1 VTPPARLDAAIAL
14 LAAIEAAP
22 RAPADAIAQA
32 YFRTR
37 RFIGGADRRWIADMV
52 WHVLRQALRIDW
64 HLARHAHPPTPR
76 ARAIAWLRLGEHVGN
91 AALADLFSGGQYG
104 PAPLDAGERALAAA
118 LAGKLADP
126 AMDEAARLNLPVFLL
141 RGFRARFG
149 DRLEAEMA
157 AMEQPAG
164 LDLRANLL
172 KADREAARAALAGEG
187 FATEPTRFSPWGLR
201 LASRAPIVGSAAF
214 REGLVEIQ
222 DEGSQL
228 IALLAD
234 ARPGHRVLD
243 YCAGAGGKTLAMAAM
258 MDNRGSLV
266 AADVSTTRLE
276 AAVKRLRRAGVHNV
290 ERRAIAPG
298 EKWLKRA
305 AGSFDRVL
313 VDAPCTGTGT
323 WRRNPDARLRLQPED
338 LAALVTKQ
346 RDILNSAARLVKTG
360 GKLVYAT
367 CSLLVEENEAQVEHL
382 LAHDPRFRLLAL
394 SAVWPAGALP
404 GGDPYLALSPA
415 AHGTD
420 GFFAAVMERA
430 P

>member
-32 YFRTR
+32 FFRDR
-37 RFIGGADRRWIADMV
+37 RFIGAADRRWISDLV
-52 WHVLRQALRIDW
+52 WHVLRQAIRIDW

-76 ARAIAWLRLGEHVGN
+76 ARAIAWLRLGEQV
-91 AALADLFSGGQYG
+91 ASDALAGLFSGARYG
-104 PAPLDAGERALAAA
+104 PAALSAEERVLNGA
-118 LAGKLADP
+118 LAGALDDP
-126 AMDEAARLNLPVFLL
+126 AMDEAARLNLPAFLVGPL
-141 RGFRARFG
+141 RARFG
-149 DRLEAEMA
+149 ASLEAELA
-157 AMEQPAG
+157 AMDRPAP

-172 KADREAARAALAGEG
+172 KADREAAHAALAAEG
-187 FATEPTRFSPWGLR
+187 FPAEPTALSPWGLR
-201 LASRAPIVGSAAF
+201 LRARAPIVGAKAF
-214 REGLVEIQ
+214 RDGLVEIQ

-234 ARPGHRVLD
+234 ARPGHRVID

-266 AADVSTTRLE
+266 AADVSLTRLD

-290 ERRAIAPG
+290 ERRAIEPG
-298 EKWLKRA
+298 AKWLKRA
-305 AGSFDRVL
+305 AGGFDRVL

-323 WRRNPDARLRLQPED
+323 WRRNPDARFRLQPDD

-346 RDILNSAARLVKTG
+346 RDILVSAARLVKAG

-367 CSLLVEENEAQVEHL
+367 CSLLVEENHAQVQHF
-382 LAHDPRFRLLAL
+382 LAQAQNFRLLPL
-394 SAVWPAGALP
+394 SAVWPAGTPPCA
-404 GGDPYLALSPA
+404 DPYLALTPA
-415 AHGTD
+415 AHATD

-430 P
+430 S